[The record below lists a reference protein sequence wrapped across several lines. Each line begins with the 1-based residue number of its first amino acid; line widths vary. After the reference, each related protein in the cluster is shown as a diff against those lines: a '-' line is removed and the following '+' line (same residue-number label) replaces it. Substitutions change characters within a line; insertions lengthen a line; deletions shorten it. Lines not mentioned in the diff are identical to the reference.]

1 MADDQPAPSGS
12 TTTAVDGPPAPPGR
26 VVPAMAE
33 QLDSDFAW
41 AVVEVAP
48 DGIVIVDDAGT
59 IVLVNRRI
67 EELFGYE
74 PGELLGQ
81 PIEILLP
88 HESRNVH
95 RAHRVRYRAEP
106 RTRPMGGGLDL
117 RGLRRDGTVFPVEIS
132 LSPLERNGELRVIAV
147 IRDISDRIAAE
158 EENRRIRTTL
168 DATHDGVLIFDPVTL
183 RHSYVNLGAVEQT
196 GYTEQEL
203 LEMTPVH
210 LNPELNEQAFRE
222 VLAPLLSGE
231 VSARTLTTVHRR
243 SDGTDVPVEVLVQY
257 PPARNESSRV
267 VVAIVR
273 DITDRIEA
281 DRAIRQSEER
291 MRTLYRVAS
300 ELRIGSD
307 EQFRETIHAA
317 AGLLSLDGGFLVRID
332 GESTQVLQS
341 WEASGHTRTQLP
353 PELAERCAQT
363 LTAGDVVAL
372 EGRVCFI
379 GAPIEVE
386 GDAFGVI
393 AFHGSGPREEPW
405 SDADKDFVRLIANW
419 LARTIE
425 RNLTEDALLLAQQ
438 DLAVTEDRERIARD
452 LHDTVIQRLFA
463 AGMGLQ
469 GTISR
474 VTDQAARERLEQA
487 VDDLDETIR
496 EIRTAIFGL
505 QAPPDGGPGLRGDI
519 VRITNGAREAL
530 GFTPRVQFSG
540 AIESIPA
547 PVAEHLLPVLREALA
562 NVAKH
567 AQATAVRVSIEVDR
581 DVRLRVTDD
590 GVGTGGEVTGG
601 HGVPNLRARAE
612 ELGGT
617 FSLAPGPTGGTVL
630 EWCVPVERGATP

>member
-1 MADDQPAPSGS
+1 MSGETS
-12 TTTAVDGPPAPPGR
+12 SRPY
-26 VVPAMAE
+26 PAMVE
-33 QLDSDFAW
+33 ELSGDFAW

-48 DGIVIVDDAGT
+48 DGILITDDAGT
-59 IVLVNRRI
+59 IVLANHRT
-67 EELFGYE
+67 EELFGYA
-74 PGELLGQ
+74 PGELLGR
-81 PIEILLP
+81 PVEILLP
-88 HESRNVH
+88 DESRSVH
-95 RAHRVRYRAEP
+95 RAHRTRYRAEP
-106 RTRPMGGGLDL
+106 RTRAMGSGLDL
-117 RGLRRDGTVFPVEIS
+117 RGRRRDGTVFPVEIS
-132 LSPLERNGELRVIAV
+132 LSPLSQDGELRVIAV

-158 EENRRIRTTL
+158 EENRRIRATL
-168 DATHDGVLIFDPVTL
+168 DATHDGVFIFDPVTL
-183 RHSYVNLGAVEQT
+183 RHSYVNLGAIEQT
-196 GYTEQEL
+196 GYTEAQL

-210 LNPELNEQAFRE
+210 LNPELDERAFRE

-257 PPARNESSRV
+257 PPVQNESSRP

-273 DITDRIEA
+273 DISDRMEA

-307 EQFRETIHAA
+307 EQFRETVHAA
-317 AGLLSLDGGFLVRID
+317 AVLLGVDGGFLARIEE
-332 GESTQVLQS
+332 GTPRVLQS
-341 WEASGHTRTQLP
+341 WDACDPAPSDLP
-353 PELAERCAQT
+353 TEL
-363 LTAGDVVAL
+363 VAL
-372 EGRVCFI
+372 SLQTVAANDVTVRDGSSSFI
-379 GAPIEVE
+379 GAPIEVD
-386 GDAFGVI
+386 GNPFGVI
-393 AFHGSGPREEPW
+393 AFYRATPREEPW
-405 SDADKDFVRLIANW
+405 SVADRDFVRLLANW

-469 GTISR
+469 STISR
-474 VTDQAARERLEQA
+474 VADPGARERLEQA

-530 GFTPRVQFSG
+530 GFSPRVQFSG

-547 PVAEHLLPVLREALA
+547 RVAEHLLPTLREALT

-567 AQATAVRVSIEVDR
+567 AQASAVRVSIEVDR
-581 DVRLRVTDD
+581 EVRLRVTDN
-590 GVGTGGEVTGG
+590 GVGPGEDVAGG

-617 FSLAPGPTGGTVL
+617 FSLGSAPTGGTLL
-630 EWCVPVERGATP
+630 EWCVPVERDGDGT

>member
-1 MADDQPAPSGS
+1 MVDQRESQS
-12 TTTAVDGPPAPPGR
+12 ER
-26 VVPAMAE
+26 LVPTMAE
-33 QLDSDFAW
+33 QLEGDFAW

-48 DGIVIVDDAGT
+48 DGILIADEAGT

-74 PGELLGQ
+74 SGELLGQ
-81 PIEILLP
+81 PVEVLLP
-88 HESRNVH
+88 PESRQAH
-95 RAHRVRYRAEP
+95 RAHRTRYRAEP
-106 RTRPMGGGLDL
+106 HTRPMGSGLDL
-117 RGLRRDGTVFPVEIS
+117 LGLRRDGTVFPVEIS
-132 LSPLERNGELRVIAV
+132 LSPLVRGGELRVIAV
-147 IRDISDRIAAE
+147 IRDISDRIASE
-158 EENRRIRTTL
+158 EDNRRIRTTL
-168 DATHDGVLIFDPVTL
+168 DATLDGVFIFDPVTL

-196 GYTEQEL
+196 GYSEREL

-222 VLAPLLSGE
+222 LLAPLLSGE
-231 VSARTLTTVHRR
+231 VTARTLTTVFRR
-243 SDGTDVPVEVLVQY
+243 SDGTDVPVEVLIQY
-257 PPARNESSRV
+257 PPARRESSRE

-273 DITDRIEA
+273 DITDRVEA

-307 EQFRETIHAA
+307 EQFQETLRAA
-317 AGLLSLDGGFLVRID
+317 ATLLGLDGGFLARMD
-332 GESTQVLQS
+332 DDSTQVLQS
-341 WEASGHTRTQLP
+341 WEADGRPATQLP
-353 PELAERCAQT
+353 PELEECGAQI
-363 LTAGDVVAL
+363 LTTGDVVAL
-372 EGRVCFI
+372 EGSVCFI

-386 GDAFGVI
+386 GAAFGVV

-469 GTISR
+469 STLAR
-474 VTDQAARERLEQA
+474 VTDPAARERLEQA

-496 EIRTAIFGL
+496 EIRSAIFGL

-519 VRITNGAREAL
+519 VRIANGSREAL
-530 GFTPRVQFSG
+530 GFTPRLQFTG

-547 PVAEHLLPVLREALA
+547 PIAEHLLPVLREALA

-567 AQATAVRVSIEVDR
+567 AHATAVRVSIEVDR
-581 DVRLRVTDD
+581 DVRLRVTDN
-590 GVGTGGEVTGG
+590 GIGTAGEVTGG
-601 HGVPNLRARAE
+601 HGLPNLRARAE
-612 ELGGT
+612 QLGGT
-617 FSLAPGPTGGTVL
+617 FSLRAAPTGGTVL
-630 EWCVPVERGATP
+630 EWCVPIEQLASS